1 MLKRI
6 TYYFVVCMMGI
17 CCAAAGMAQSV
28 YEVGA
33 LCPWSNKESGIASL
47 MVRDEEATDE
57 RLNQAEPVIVLGDT
71 EHPLEISFDQLSHD
85 THLYSY
91 TLLLLNANGSPA
103 SLSPSEYISGFNSAD
118 ITDYEHSFN
127 THQLY
132 THYRF
137 SFPNDDI
144 QPRLSGNYALI
155 IYENGNPKDV
165 QAVVRFA
172 VVEPIVSIQAT
183 HNPNSRNNR
192 KGYNQQID
200 IDVLLNDISINTPE
214 EIKLIVSQNGR
225 NDNRALAPRPTYI
238 EPNKLRWVD
247 CPSLLFE
254 GGNEYR
260 RLDIGSEYLMGAQV
274 DQVVFDQTTQT
285 YHAFLFPSENLS
297 TSPYQTEPDADGA
310 FVINRE
316 RNDYD
321 DTEADYMWVH
331 FSLPV
336 AQPWLD
342 GTLYV
347 IGDAW
352 HNTLTPDNR
361 MQYNDNHGERNPND
375 SGGAYTFS
383 CYLKQGGYNWQYV
396 FLNKEARLNHQAA
409 TLLRTEG
416 SHWQTGNT
424 YRIYVYYRPFSA
436 RYDRLVGCLV
446 WRAN

>member
-1 MLKRI
+1 MAKRI
-6 TYYFVVCMMGI
+6 IYFFAVCMMGI
-17 CCAAAGMAQSV
+17 SAAGMAESV

-33 LCPWSNKESGIASL
+33 LSTWSNTDSGIASL
-47 MVRDEEATDE
+47 MVRDAEATDE
-57 RLNQAEPVIVLGDT
+57 RINQAEPIIVLGDT
-71 EHPLEISFDQLSHD
+71 EHPLEISFDQLSHE

-91 TLLLLNANGSPA
+91 TLLLLNADGSPA
-103 SLSPSEYISGFNSAD
+103 SLSQSEYINGFNSAD

-137 SFPNDDI
+137 SFPNDDM
-144 QPRLSGNYALI
+144 QPLLSGSYALI
-155 IYENGNPKDV
+155 IYENGDPKNV
-165 QAVVRFA
+165 QAVVRLA
-172 VVEPIVSIQAT
+172 VIEPIVSIQAT

-192 KGYNQQID
+192 KGYYQQID
-200 IDVLLNDISINTPE
+200 IDVQLNDISLTNPE

-225 NDNRALAPRPTYI
+225 TDNRALAPRPTYI

-274 DQVVFDQTTQT
+274 DHVVFDQTTQT

-347 IGDAW
+347 LGDAW
-352 HNTLTPDNR
+352 HNSLTPANR
-361 MQYNDNHGERNPND
+361 MQYISNGD
-375 SGGAYTFS
+375 SGKPDGTYTFS

-396 FLNKEARLNHQAA
+396 FLSKEARLNHQSA

-446 WRAN
+446 WSAN

>member
-1 MLKRI
+1 MAKRI
-6 TYYFVVCMMGI
+6 IYFFAVCMMGI
-17 CCAAAGMAQSV
+17 SAAGMAESV

-33 LCPWSNKESGIASL
+33 LSTWSNTDSGIVSL
-47 MVRDEEATDE
+47 MVRDAEATDE
-57 RLNQAEPVIVLGDT
+57 RINQAEPIIVLGDT
-71 EHPLEISFDQLSHD
+71 EHPLEISFDQLSHE

-91 TLLLLNANGSPA
+91 TLLLLNADGSPA
-103 SLSPSEYISGFNSAD
+103 SLSQSEYINGFNSAD

-137 SFPNDDI
+137 SFPNDDM
-144 QPRLSGNYALI
+144 QPQLSGSYALI
-155 IYENGNPKDV
+155 IYENGDPKNV
-165 QAVVRFA
+165 QAIVRLA
-172 VVEPIVSIQAT
+172 VIEPIVSIQAT

-192 KGYNQQID
+192 KGYYQQID
-200 IDVLLNDISINTPE
+200 IDVQLNDISLTNPE

-225 NDNRALAPRPTYI
+225 TDNRALAPRPTYI

-274 DQVVFDQTTQT
+274 DHVVFDQTTQT

-352 HNTLTPDNR
+352 HNSLTPANR
-361 MQYNDNHGERNPND
+361 MQYISNGD
-375 SGGAYTFS
+375 SGKPDGAYAFT

-396 FLNKEARLNHQAA
+396 FLSKEARLNHQSA

>member
-1 MLKRI
+1 MAKRI
-6 TYYFVVCMMGI
+6 IYFFAVCMMGI
-17 CCAAAGMAQSV
+17 SAAGMAESV

-33 LCPWSNKESGIASL
+33 LSTWSNTDSGIASL
-47 MVRDEEATDE
+47 MVRDAEATDE
-57 RLNQAEPVIVLGDT
+57 RINQAEPIIVLGDT
-71 EHPLEISFDQLSHD
+71 EHPLEISFDQLSHE

-91 TLLLLNANGSPA
+91 TLLLLNADGSPA
-103 SLSPSEYISGFNSAD
+103 SLSQSEYINGFNSAD

-137 SFPNDDI
+137 SFPNDDM
-144 QPRLSGNYALI
+144 QPLLSGSYALI
-155 IYENGNPKDV
+155 IYENGDPKNV
-165 QAVVRFA
+165 QAVVRLA
-172 VVEPIVSIQAT
+172 VIEPIVSIQAT

-192 KGYNQQID
+192 KGYYQQID
-200 IDVLLNDISINTPE
+200 IDVQLNDISLTNPE

-225 NDNRALAPRPTYI
+225 TDNRALAPRPTYI
-238 EPNKLRWVD
+238 EPNNLRWVD

-274 DQVVFDQTTQT
+274 DHVVFDQTTQT

-347 IGDAW
+347 LGDAW
-352 HNTLTPDNR
+352 HNSLTPANR
-361 MQYNDNHGERNPND
+361 MQYISNGD
-375 SGGAYTFS
+375 SGKPDGTYTFA

-396 FLNKEARLNHQAA
+396 FLSKEARLNHQSA

>member
-1 MLKRI
+1 MAKRI
-6 TYYFVVCMMGI
+6 IYFFAVCMMGI
-17 CCAAAGMAQSV
+17 SAAGMAESV

-33 LCPWSNKESGIASL
+33 LSTWSNTDSGIASL
-47 MVRDEEATDE
+47 MVRDAEATDE
-57 RLNQAEPVIVLGDT
+57 RINQAEPIIVLGDT
-71 EHPLEISFDQLSHD
+71 EHPLEISFDQLSHE

-91 TLLLLNANGSPA
+91 TLLLLNADGSPA
-103 SLSPSEYISGFNSAD
+103 SLSQSEYINGFNSAD

-137 SFPNDDI
+137 SFPNDDM
-144 QPRLSGNYALI
+144 QPLLSGSYALI
-155 IYENGNPKDV
+155 IYENGDPKNV
-165 QAVVRFA
+165 QAVVRLA
-172 VVEPIVSIQAT
+172 VIEPIVSIQAT

-192 KGYNQQID
+192 KGYYQQID
-200 IDVLLNDISINTPE
+200 IDVQLNDISLTNPE

-225 NDNRALAPRPTYI
+225 TDNRALAPRPTYI

-274 DQVVFDQTTQT
+274 DHVVFDQTTQT

-347 IGDAW
+347 LGDAW
-352 HNTLTPDNR
+352 HNSLTPVNR
-361 MQYNDNHGERNPND
+361 MQYVSNGD
-375 SGGAYTFS
+375 SGKPDGAYTFA

-396 FLNKEARLNHQAA
+396 FLSKEARLNHQSA

>member
-57 RLNQAEPVIVLGDT
+57 RINQAEPVILLGDT

-103 SLSPSEYISGFNSAD
+103 SLSPNEYISGFNSAD

-192 KGYNQQID
+192 KGYYQQID
-200 IDVLLNDISINTPE
+200 IDVQLNDILLTNPE

-225 NDNRALAPRPTYI
+225 TDNRALAPRPTYI

-274 DQVVFDQTTQT
+274 DHVVFDQTTQT

-352 HNTLTPDNR
+352 HNSLTPANR
-361 MQYNDNHGERNPND
+361 MQYISNGD
-375 SGGAYTFS
+375 SGKPDGAYTFA

-396 FLNKEARLNHQAA
+396 FLSKEARLNHQSA

>member
-6 TYYFVVCMMGI
+6 TYFFAVCMMGI
-17 CCAAAGMAQSV
+17 SAAGMAESV

-33 LCPWSNKESGIASL
+33 LNPWSNTDSGIASL
-47 MVRDEEATDE
+47 MVRDAEATDE
-57 RLNQAEPVIVLGDT
+57 RINQAEPIIILGDT
-71 EHPLEISFDQLSHD
+71 EHPLEISFDQLSHE

-91 TLLLLNANGSPA
+91 TLLLLNADGSPA
-103 SLSPSEYISGFNSAD
+103 SLSQSEYINGFNSAD

-137 SFPNDDI
+137 SFPNDDM
-144 QPRLSGNYALI
+144 QPLLSGSYALI
-155 IYENGNPKDV
+155 IYENGDPKNV
-165 QAVVRFA
+165 QAVVRLA
-172 VVEPIVSIQAT
+172 VIEPIVSIQAT

-192 KGYNQQID
+192 KGYYQQID
-200 IDVLLNDISINTPE
+200 IDVQLNDISLTNPE

-225 NDNRALAPRPTYI
+225 TDNRALAPRPTYI

-274 DQVVFDQTTQT
+274 DHVVFDQTTQT

-342 GTLYV
+342 GALYV
-347 IGDAW
+347 LGDAW
-352 HNTLTPDNR
+352 HNSLTPASR
-361 MQYNDNHGERNPND
+361 MQYISNGD
-375 SGGAYTFS
+375 SGKPDGTYTFA

-396 FLNKEARLNHQAA
+396 FLSKEARLNHQSA